1 MKITVIGTGYVGL
14 TTGTVLAELG
24 HRVACVDK
32 DPRKILTLRDGRVP
46 FYEPGLNDLIKKN
59 LGKNL
64 EFSTDLD
71 SAGESEIIMI
81 AVGTPPAENGSPDL
95 DFVLKAALE
104 SVPFLNGYK
113 VIVIKSTVP
122 VGTRRIVEHV
132 LIAGGADR
140 SKFDIVSNPE
150 FLREGIAVWDSFNPD
165 RIVIGSD
172 SQKAA
177 EICRSLYRPIECPV
191 MLTTNEAAEMIKY
204 AANVFL
210 ATKISFINELAGIC
224 EAYGVDV
231 KEVARGIGYD
241 KRIGHHFL
249 RAGAG
254 FGGSCLPKDL
264 SGLLSMARK
273 AGKKALLLQA
283 VQEVNAGLPEL
294 IVKKTEDLLG
304 SLSNKKI
311 AIWGLSF
318 KPETDDMRFAPSLPV
333 IRLLLQKKAVLT
345 AYDPIAMDN
354 AKTVIPDSV
363 SMTSTMYEAA
373 KGCEALILMTEWD
386 IFSKVNLKRL
396 KKEMKK
402 PVFID
407 GRNAFSPLELEK
419 AGFLFTGMGT
429 SSMTT
434 MEAGFLRR

>member
-1 MKITVIGTGYVGL
+1 VKITVIGTGYVGL

-64 EFSTDLD
+64 EFSTGLD

-150 FLREGIAVWDSFNPD
+150 FLREGTAVWDSFNPD

-177 EICRSLYRPIECPV
+177 EICRSLYRPIDCPV

-273 AGKKALLLQA
+273 AGKKAGADFEFSGLLTEICLLGNIA
-283 VQEVNAGLPEL
+283 KRVDARIEWDGPNLKVTNLPEANQY
-294 IVKKTEDLLG
+294 VRTTYREG
-304 SLSNKKI
+304 
-311 AIWGLSF
+311 W
-318 KPETDDMRFAPSLPV
+318 
-333 IRLLLQKKAVLT
+333 RL
-345 AYDPIAMDN
+345 
-354 AKTVIPDSV
+354 
-363 SMTSTMYEAA
+363 
-373 KGCEALILMTEWD
+373 
-386 IFSKVNLKRL
+386 
-396 KKEMKK
+396 
-402 PVFID
+402 
-407 GRNAFSPLELEK
+407 
-419 AGFLFTGMGT
+419 
-429 SSMTT
+429 
-434 MEAGFLRR
+434 